1 MQKQESSN
9 PTSKSS
15 TQSKHNGIPEL
26 IPNPD
31 GPPVKRGYQESPPAC
46 IDKQGMP
53 MVAPND
59 DPDDSDP
66 DPSSSKSISSKNSS
80 VSRKKPNP
88 FEMVDDD
95 VTMDETVD
103 QRSTRSTRAAKTK
116 AEKEEEAEQ
125 RLRYKPYTQRPKF
138 DNSLKWNGTSATFR
152 AFSKALEGLL
162 IMGGGG
168 GYINEKIKNDLRE
181 SRKKAT

>member
-9 PTSKSS
+9 PTSKCSI
-15 TQSKHNGIPEL
+15 QSKQSDIPEL

-31 GPPVKRGYQESPPAC
+31 GPPVKRGYQESPIAC

-53 MVAPND
+53 MVAPNGD
-59 DPDDSDP
+59 LDDSDP
-66 DPSSSKSISSKNSS
+66 DPSSSKSCSSKNSS
-80 VSRKKPNP
+80 ISRKKPKP
-88 FEMVDDD
+88 HEMVDDD
-95 VTMDETVD
+95 VTMDGTID
-103 QRSTRSTRAAKTK
+103 QRSTRSSRAAKTK

-138 DNSLKWNGTSATFR
+138 DSSLKWNGTNATFR

-162 IMGGGG
+162 IMGGAI
-168 GYINEKIKNDLRE
+168 YMLSSKFI
-181 SRKKAT
+181 